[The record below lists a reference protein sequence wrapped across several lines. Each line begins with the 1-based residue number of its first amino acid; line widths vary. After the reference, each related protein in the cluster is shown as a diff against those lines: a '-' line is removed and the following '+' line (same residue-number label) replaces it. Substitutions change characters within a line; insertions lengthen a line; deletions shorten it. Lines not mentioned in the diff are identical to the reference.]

1 MRLSKR
7 NSTVPAMEV
16 KTDRMHALM
25 NEYLSWIGAQNYSED
40 TLRAFRFTIG
50 YFLDWCGERG
60 LDTPHEITRPVLE
73 RYQRWLYHYRK
84 KNGEPMTF
92 RSQGNRLRSL
102 RSWFRWMARQNYIL
116 HNPAS
121 ELILP
126 RLENRLPKHILNV
139 EEAETILQQATPATT
154 EGLRDRA
161 ILETLFATGMRRM
174 EIVNLKVYDIDRERG
189 TVMIRQGK
197 GKKDRHIPIGERA
210 LSWIAKYIAEARPEL
225 LGGSDDGSVFLD
237 AMGAAFERPQLTN
250 LVRGYVRRSGV
261 GKVGGCHLFRH
272 TMATLMLENGA
283 DIRVIQ
289 EMLGHSKLTT
299 TELYTRVSINLLKQV
314 YAATHPG
321 AGLKRP
327 NAKTDSPE
335 AAELLDALAAEAAEE
350 DA

>member
-1 MRLSKR
+1 MRLRRR
-7 NSTVPAMEV
+7 NSTVPAAEV
-16 KTDRMHALM
+16 RTDRMHVLM
-25 NEYLSWIGAQNYSED
+25 NEYLAWIAAQNYSPD
-40 TLRAFRFTIG
+40 TVRMFRVTIG

-102 RSWFRWMARQNYIL
+102 RSWFKWMTRQNYIL

-126 RLENRLPKHILNV
+126 RLENRLPKYILSV
-139 EEAETILQQATPATT
+139 EEAETILRQASPATA

-174 EIVNLKVYDIDRERG
+174 EIVNLKVYDIDNERG

-210 LSWIAKYIAEARPEL
+210 LAWIAKYLTEARPEL
-225 LGGSDDGSVFLD
+225 LGGSDDGTVFLD
-237 AMGAAFERPQLTN
+237 AMGVAFERPQLTN
-250 LVRGYVRRSGV
+250 LVRGYVRKSKI

-283 DIRVIQ
+283 DVRVIQ
-289 EMLGHSKLTT
+289 EMLGHAKLTT

-321 AGLKRP
+321 AKLKRP
-327 NAKTDSPE
+327 KAKTSDGAA
-335 AAELLDALAAEAAEE
+335 AAELLAALADEADDE
-350 DA
+350 